1 MVSVI
6 ICTYNGEKYLRQC
19 LDSVIYQ
26 SVGFD
31 NVEMIIV
38 DDASTD
44 STVEILREYESRY
57 TENICL
63 ILRDVNSTKT
73 PEHNVNIAMSHASGE
88 YILIL
93 DQDDWYERDA
103 VEILV
108 KLMQEHTDL
117 DYIEYG
123 IRYVDAQGRQT
134 ALLRK
139 EAGDFKV
146 YNVENEQMR
155 NEYAQMGV
163 LPGATFGWSKLYRK
177 KFLEDNQIRYN
188 DGELRTGFSD
198 NFFSGLVSMY
208 CKKIGKLDR
217 LLINYRKYVGSWSHD
232 SVVNSKTQ
240 FERCRAGIAFY
251 TECEHRGILEGQR
264 DMAEY
269 IFVRIFLLKTFWK
282 FLLKYDPIP
291 FDTLNYMQ
299 NEMQKHCPKIE
310 WNPIMKERAEM
321 MLLAVVMQTK
331 WTPEFLLKLR
341 KGMIA
346 QIKERKINPAL
357 LFL

>member
-19 LDSVIYQ
+19 LDSVINQ
-26 SVGFD
+26 TVGLE

-44 STVEILREYESRY
+44 STVEILKEYESRY

-63 ILRDVNSTKT
+63 ILREVNSTKT
-73 PEHNVNIAMSHASGE
+73 PEHNVNVAMEYASGE
-88 YILIL
+88 YILVL
-93 DQDDWYERDA
+93 DQDDWYEQDA
-103 VEILV
+103 VETLL
-108 KLMQEHTDL
+108 KLMQEHPEL

-123 IRYVDAQGRQT
+123 IRYVDGDGRQT
-134 ALLRK
+134 ASSCRGEGGFWIHEVKNEEVRK
-139 EAGDFKV
+139 D
-146 YNVENEQMR
+146 
-155 NEYAQMGV
+155 YARRGI
-163 LPGATFGWSKLYRK
+163 LPGATFAWSKIYRK
-177 KFLEDNQIRYN
+177 KFLEENQIRYN

-198 NFFSGLVSMY
+198 NFFSGLVTMY
-208 CKKIGKLDR
+208 CKRIGVLDR

-251 TECEHRGILEGQR
+251 TECERRGILDNQR

-269 IFVRIFLLKTFWK
+269 IFARIFLLKTFWK

-291 FDTLNYMQ
+291 FDILDF
-299 NEMQKHCPKIE
+299 MQKEMEKRCLKIE
-310 WNPIMKERAEM
+310 ENPIMKERVDM
-321 MLLAVVMQTK
+321 MLLSVAMGTK
-331 WTPEFLLKLR
+331 WTPEFLLELR
-341 KGMIA
+341 KGMMV
-346 QIKERKINPAL
+346 QINEGKINPAL